1 MSRSL
6 IEYLEHISTEA
17 EFLVDV
23 STNLSLD
30 QLLTDELRKR
40 AIVRS
45 LEIIGEAT
53 KKVDEDTRHD
63 YPEVAWRAFAGMRDI
78 LIH

>member
-6 IEYLEHISTEA
+6 IDYLEHISTEA

-23 STNLSLD
+23 SANFSLD

-45 LEIIGEAT
+45 LEIIGEAA
-53 KKVDEDTRHD
+53 KKWMKTR
-63 YPEVAWRAFAGMRDI
+63 VMRI
-78 LIH
+78 LKWGGEPSPVCVIF